1 VSPPPEGFWQ
11 RHDVRRFL
19 PVAIGVTAF
28 AVLLLTLTL
37 VPRRESFLKKRDSAA
52 KPATER
58 ATVTEERVALKA
70 AAESRAPA
78 VKDLPRGA
86 AVTLETQSNGLWCRV
101 TDPTGQAGYVPCRS
115 VERNSD
121 RNARARRADTI
132 FKFAPLTGSVASTT
146 ALRLAPFPF
155 APVWGEAPAG
165 SSVEIYSVDH
175 GYYAVKLPD
184 GTLGFLASADV
195 DLIPANPSE
204 PALTPAAGKV
214 VKGISVSEINAT
226 ATPPPPGAES
236 GSSAPP
242 PLPPVA
248 TAAVPPEGV
257 GAESFSVAPAVLLQ
271 KVDPGYPPAALAARV
286 GGTVVLQISIDA
298 SGDVTKVEVRREATM
313 GLTEAAVEAVRR
325 WKYRPATGPSGPIPS
340 LKQVKV
346 DFRPPE

>member
-11 RHDVRRFL
+11 RHDVRKFM

-37 VPRRESFLKKRDSAA
+37 VPRRESSFGRRASSAQ
-52 KPATER
+52 PATER
-58 ATVTEERVALKA
+58 AAVTEERVLLRA

-78 VKDLPRGA
+78 VKELPRGS

-101 TDPTGQAGYVPCRS
+101 TDPTGQAGFIPCRS

-132 FKFAPLTGSVASTT
+132 FKFAPLTGSVAATT

-175 GYYAVKLPD
+175 GFYAVKLPD

-204 PALTPAAGKV
+204 PALTPAAGRV

-236 GSSAPP
+236 GPSAPP
-242 PLPPVA
+242 PPPGA
-248 TAAVPPEGV
+248 TAAVPAEGV
-257 GAESFSVAPAVLLQ
+257 AAESFSVAPAVLLQ

-298 SGDVTKVEVRREATM
+298 SGDVTKVEVKREATM
-313 GLTEAAVEAVRR
+313 GLTEAAVEAVHR